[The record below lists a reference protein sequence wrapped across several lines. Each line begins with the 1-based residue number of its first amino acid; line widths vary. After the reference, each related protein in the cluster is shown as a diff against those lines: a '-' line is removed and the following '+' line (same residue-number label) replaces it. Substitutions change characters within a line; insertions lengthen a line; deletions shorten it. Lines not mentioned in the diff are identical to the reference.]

1 MMKPQKKTSRAAE
14 PVRAVFGGALIDPP
28 RAISRHT
35 LQAAKKDAW
44 RFAIT
49 RGGSIRGVLI
59 SRTCNP
65 YPGGEVQMMRVT
77 PTE

>member
-1 MMKPQKKTSRAAE
+1 
-14 PVRAVFGGALIDPP
+14 VRAVFGGALIDPP

-49 RGGSIRGVLI
+49 RGGVYPGSFNI
-59 SRTCNP
+59 
-65 YPGGEVQMMRVT
+65 PGGEVQMMRVT

>member
-14 PVRAVFGGALIDPP
+14 PVLAIFGGALIDPP

-49 RGGSIRGVLI
+49 REGSIQGVLI
-59 SRTCNP
+59 SRA
-65 YPGGEVQMMRVT
+65 GRLQMMRVT